1 MLSRFK
7 IGTRL
12 ALAFGLVSLFLLGTL
27 IAGIMGITF
36 TKDTAQK
43 TLDTDVALA
52 SNAAEIQRLSLQA
65 RRFEKDIFIN
75 INSPERVVDYQQ
87 RWVATTE
94 EIQAAFQAGSQIADA
109 ESLTALYQQA
119 ESALQGYEEGFM
131 TVYRQIEQ
139 GSITET
145 SQANLA
151 FGEHKESIYQ
161 LEELADEISL
171 MADAG
176 VKVANEAIDAEYRLA
191 IWQLCIFAGAALL
204 MALALAIAI
213 TRSIVLPLRRAVE
226 VAKRVAEGDLRHDIV
241 ATGRDETAQLL
252 TSMAEMS
259 KALTTLVAS
268 LRDSSENVLHG
279 ANEIAQ
285 GGQELASRTEQQAA
299 ALQETAS
306 SMEEMT
312 ATVRQNSDSTKE
324 ADTLAHAS
332 SQQMHNGGEEVA
344 RSVELM
350 REVTA
355 ASLSMNKIVEAID
368 AIAFQTNILALNASV
383 EAARAGEKGRGF
395 AVVATEVRS
404 LASRSAASAS
414 EIRGMLD
421 DTRSKIEL
429 CSDQAERGATTIGE
443 TETMIQRLALLM
455 AEVSSATRE
464 QSSGIEQINTA
475 ITEMDTTTQ
484 QNSALVQQS
493 TTAAFSLEEQATR
506 LRELVAAFQI
516 DDAKLNQL
524 SARTPAMALPSRATQ
539 AAF

>member
-27 IAGIMGITF
+27 IAGVVGITV
-36 TKDTAQK
+36 TKNTAQR

-75 INSPERVVDYQQ
+75 IDSPERVADYQQ
-87 RWVATTE
+87 RWVTTIE
-94 EIQAAFQAGSQIADA
+94 EIQTTF
-109 ESLTALYQQA
+109 ESGGELSERNSLASLYQQA
-119 ESALQGYEEGFM
+119 QEVLQGYVDGFM
-131 TVYRQIEQ
+131 TVYRQIES
-139 GSITET
+139 GSITDT

-151 FGEHKESIYQ
+151 LGDYKESIYR
-161 LEELADEISL
+161 LADLADEISL
-171 MADAG
+171 VADAG
-176 VKVANEAIDAEYRLA
+176 VKNANETINAEYRATL
-191 IWQLCIFAGAALL
+191 WQLCIFAGVALL
-204 MALALAIAI
+204 MAVALAIAI

-226 VAKRVAEGDLRHDIV
+226 VAQRVAEGDLRHDIV
-241 ATGRDETAQLL
+241 FTGRDETAQLL
-252 TSMAEMS
+252 SSMAHMS
-259 KALTTLVAS
+259 QELTTLVAS

-324 ADTLAHAS
+324 ADTLAHNA
-332 SQQMHNGGEEVA
+332 SQQMHSGGEEVS
-344 RSVELM
+344 RSVDLM

-404 LASRSAASAS
+404 LASRSATSAN
-414 EIRGMLD
+414 EIRNMLD
-421 DTRSKIEL
+421 DTRSKIKL
-429 CSDQAERGATTIGE
+429 CSDQAERGATTIGA

-475 ITEMDTTTQ
+475 ITEMDSTTQ

-493 TTAAFSLEEQATR
+493 TTAAFSLEEQAGR

-524 SARTPAMALPSRATQ
+524 AVHKPAMALPSRAVQ

>member
-75 INSPERVVDYQQ
+75 IDSPERVVDYQR

-94 EIQAAFQAGSQIADA
+94 EIQAAFQAGSQIADKD
-109 ESLTALYQQA
+109 SLNALYQQA

-131 TVYRQIEQ
+131 SVYRQIEQ
-139 GSITET
+139 GGITET
-145 SQANLA
+145 SQANRA
-151 FGEHKESIYQ
+151 FGEHKDSIYQ

-171 MADAG
+171 VADAG
-176 VKVANEAIDAEYRLA
+176 VRVANEAIDVEYRLA
-191 IWQLCIFAGAALL
+191 IWQLCIFAGVALL
-204 MALALAIAI
+204 MAAALAITI

-226 VAKRVAEGDLRHDIV
+226 VAQRVAEGDLRHDIV
-241 ATGRDETAQLL
+241 FTGHDETAQLL
-252 TSMAEMS
+252 SSMAHMS
-259 KALTTLVAS
+259 KELTTLVAS

-355 ASLSMNKIVEAID
+355 ASISMNKIVEAID

-421 DTRSKIEL
+421 DTRHKIKL

-475 ITEMDTTTQ
+475 ITEMDSTTQ

-493 TTAAFSLEEQATR
+493 TTAAFSLEEQAGR

-524 SARTPAMALPSRATQ
+524 SAHTPAMALPSRATP

>member
-43 TLDTDVALA
+43 TLDTEVALA
-52 SNAAEIQRLSLQA
+52 SNAAEIQRLALQA

-75 INSPERVVDYQQ
+75 IDSRDRVAAYQQ
-87 RWVATTE
+87 SWVATIE
-94 EIQAAFQAGSQIADA
+94 EIQAAFQAGSQIADKD
-109 ESLTALYQQA
+109 SLDALYQQA
-119 ESALQGYEEGFM
+119 GSALQEYEEGFLS
-131 TVYRQIEQ
+131 VYRKIEL

-171 MADAG
+171 VAVEG
-176 VKVANEAIDAEYRLA
+176 VKTAKEAINAEYRLA
-191 IWQLCIFAGAALL
+191 IWQLCIFAGGALL

-241 ATGRDETAQLL
+241 TTGRDETAQLL

-259 KALTTLVAS
+259 KALTT
-268 LRDSSENVLHG
+268 
-279 ANEIAQ
+279 NEIAQ
-285 GGQELASRTEQQAA
+285 GGQELAARTEQQAA

-324 ADTLAHAS
+324 ADALAHNA
-332 SQQMHNGGEEVA
+332 SQQMQSGGQEVS

-355 ASLSMNKIVEAID
+355 ASLSMDKIVEAID
-368 AIAFQTNILALNASV
+368 TIAFQTNILALNASV
-383 EAARAGEKGRGF
+383 EAARAGDKGRGF
-395 AVVATEVRS
+395 AVVATEVRA
-404 LASRSAASAS
+404 LASRSAASAG
-414 EIRGMLD
+414 EIRSMLD
-421 DTRSKIEL
+421 DTRSKIKL
-429 CSDQAERGATTIGE
+429 CSDQAERGAATIGE
-443 TETMIQRLALLM
+443 TEAVIQRLAMLM
-455 AEVSSATRE
+455 VEVSSATRE

-475 ITEMDTTTQ
+475 ITEMDSTTQ
-484 QNSALVQQS
+484 QNSTLVQQS
-493 TTAAFSLEEQATR
+493 TNAAFSLEDQAGR

-516 DDAKLNQL
+516 DEAVVKKASVYNPAKG
-524 SARTPAMALPSRATQ
+524 LPLASRQTE
-539 AAF
+539 F

>member
-87 RWVATTE
+87 RWVASTE
-94 EIQAAFQAGSQIADA
+94 EIQAAFQAGSQIADND
-109 ESLTALYQQA
+109 SLNALYQQA

-139 GSITET
+139 GGITET

-151 FGEHKESIYQ
+151 FGEHKDSIYQ

-171 MADAG
+171 VADAG
-176 VKVANEAIDAEYRLA
+176 VKLANEAIDAEYRLA

-204 MALALAIAI
+204 MALALATAI
-213 TRSIVLPLRRAVE
+213 TRSIVMPLRRAVE
-226 VAKRVAEGDLRHDIV
+226 VAQRVAEGDLRHDIV
-241 ATGRDETAQLL
+241 VTGRDETAQLL
-252 TSMAEMS
+252 SSMAHMS
-259 KALTTLVAS
+259 KELTTLVAS

-421 DTRSKIEL
+421 DTRNKIKL

-475 ITEMDTTTQ
+475 ITEMDSTTQ

-493 TTAAFSLEEQATR
+493 TTAAFSLEEQAGR

-516 DDAKLNQL
+516 DDAKLSQL
-524 SARTPAMALPSRATQ
+524 SANTPTMTLPSRAPQ
-539 AAF
+539 AVF

>member
-1 MLSRFK
+1 
-7 IGTRL
+7 
-12 ALAFGLVSLFLLGTL
+12 
-27 IAGIMGITF
+27 MGITF

-75 INSPERVVDYQQ
+75 INSPERVANYQQ
-87 RWVATTE
+87 RWVATIE
-94 EIQAAFQAGSQIADA
+94 KIQAAFQAGSQIADKD
-109 ESLTALYQQA
+109 SLNVLYQQA

-139 GSITET
+139 SAITET

-151 FGEHKESIYQ
+151 FGEHKDSIYQ

-171 MADAG
+171 VADAG

-213 TRSIVLPLRRAVE
+213 TSSIVLPLRRAVE
-226 VAKRVAEGDLRHDIV
+226 VAQRVAEGDLRHDIV

-312 ATVRQNSDSTKE
+312 ATVRQNSDATKE

-332 SQQMHNGGEEVA
+332 SQQMHNGGEEVT

-421 DTRSKIEL
+421 DTRNKIKL

-475 ITEMDTTTQ
+475 ITEMDSTTQ
-484 QNSALVQQS
+484 QNSVLVQQS
-493 TTAAFSLEEQATR
+493 TTAAFSLEEQAGR

-516 DDAKLNQL
+516 DDAKLNKL

>member
-27 IAGIMGITF
+27 IAGVMGITV
-36 TKDTAQK
+36 TKNTAQQ
-43 TLDTDVALA
+43 TLNTDVALA

-75 INSPERVVDYQQ
+75 IDSPERVVDYQQ
-87 RWVATTE
+87 RWVATVE
-94 EIQAAFQAGSQIADA
+94 EIQTTFELGGQLSEQN
-109 ESLTALYQQA
+109 SLDVLYQQA
-119 ESALQGYEEGFM
+119 QGVLQGYVEGFM
-131 TVYRQIEQ
+131 TVYRQIER
-139 GSITET
+139 GSITDT

-151 FGEHKESIYQ
+151 FSEHKDSIYR

-171 MADAG
+171 VADAG
-176 VKVANEAIDAEYRLA
+176 VKAANEAINAKYRATL
-191 IWQLCIFAGAALL
+191 WQLCIFSGVALL

-226 VAKRVAEGDLRHDIV
+226 VAQRVAEGDLRHDITL
-241 ATGRDETAQLL
+241 TGRDETAQLL
-252 TSMAEMS
+252 SSMAYMS
-259 KALTTLVAS
+259 KQLTTLVAS
-268 LRDSSENVLHG
+268 LRDSSENVLNG

-285 GGQELASRTEQQAA
+285 GGQELAARTEQQAA

-324 ADTLAHAS
+324 ADTLAHNAS
-332 SQQMHNGGEEVA
+332 RQMQSGGEEVA

-414 EIRGMLD
+414 EIRSMLD
-421 DTRSKIEL
+421 DTRGKIKL
-429 CSDQAERGATTIGE
+429 CSDQAERGAATIGQ
-443 TETMIQRLALLM
+443 TEAVIQRLAMLM

-475 ITEMDTTTQ
+475 ITEMDSTTQ
-484 QNSALVQQS
+484 QNSTLVQQS
-493 TTAAFSLEEQATR
+493 TNAALSLEDQAGR

-516 DDAKLNQL
+516 DDAVVRSE
-524 SARTPAMALPSRATQ
+524 SAHKPAMTLPSAISHT
-539 AAF
+539 AF

>member
-27 IAGIMGITF
+27 IAGVMGITV

-75 INSPERVVDYQQ
+75 IDSPERVANYHQ
-87 RWVATTE
+87 RWVATIE
-94 EIQAAFQAGSQIADA
+94 EIKSTFEVGRELS
-109 ESLTALYQQA
+109 ERNSLGVLYQQA
-119 ESALQGYEEGFM
+119 QGVLQGYVDGFL
-131 TVYRQIEQ
+131 TVYRQIER
-139 GSITET
+139 GSITDT
-145 SQANLA
+145 SQANLV
-151 FGEHKESIYQ
+151 FSEYKDSIYR
-161 LEELADEISL
+161 LEELADEISVV
-171 MADAG
+171 ADSG
-176 VKVANEAIDAEYRLA
+176 VKAANEAINAEYRVTL
-191 IWQLCIFAGAALL
+191 WQLCIFAGVALL
-204 MALALAIAI
+204 MAMALAVAI

-226 VAKRVAEGDLRHDIV
+226 VAQRVAEGDLRHNIV
-241 ATGRDETAQLL
+241 LTGRDETAQLL
-252 TSMAEMS
+252 SSMAHMS
-259 KALTTLVAS
+259 KELTTLVAS
-268 LRDSSENVLHG
+268 LRDSSENVLNG

-285 GGQELASRTEQQAA
+285 GGQELATRTEQQAA

-324 ADTLAHAS
+324 ADTLAHTA
-332 SQQMHNGGEEVA
+332 SQQMQSGGEEVV

-414 EIRGMLD
+414 EIRSMLD
-421 DTRSKIEL
+421 DTRSKIKL

-443 TETMIQRLALLM
+443 TEAMIQRLAMLM

-464 QSSGIEQINTA
+464 QSGGIEQINTA
-475 ITEMDTTTQ
+475 ITEMDSTTQ

-493 TTAAFSLEEQATR
+493 TNAAFSLEGQAGR

-516 DDAKLNQL
+516 DDARLNQA
-524 SARTPAMALPSRATQ
+524 SAHKPSMALPSKATQ

>member
-43 TLDTDVALA
+43 TLDADVALA
-52 SNAAEIQRLSLQA
+52 SNAAEIQRLALQA

-75 INSPERVVDYQQ
+75 IDSSDRVAAYQQ
-87 RWVATTE
+87 SWTATIE
-94 EIQAAFQAGSQIADA
+94 AIQAAFQAGSQIADKD
-109 ESLTALYQQA
+109 SLDALYQQA
-119 ESALQGYEEGFM
+119 GRALQGYEEGFLS
-131 TVYRQIEQ
+131 VYRQIEL

-171 MADAG
+171 VAAEG
-176 VKVANEAIDAEYRLA
+176 VKTANEAINAEYRLA
-191 IWQLCIFAGAALL
+191 IWQLCIFAGVALL
-204 MALALAIAI
+204 MALAIAI

-226 VAKRVAEGDLRHDIV
+226 VARRVAEGDLRHDIV
-241 ATGRDETAQLL
+241 TTGRDETAQLL

-259 KALTTLVAS
+259 KELTTLVAS
-268 LRDSSENVLHG
+268 LRDSSENVLNG

-285 GGQELASRTEQQAA
+285 GGQELAARTEQQAA

-324 ADTLAHAS
+324 ADTLAHNA
-332 SQQMHNGGEEVA
+332 SQQMQSSGEEVS

-355 ASLSMNKIVEAID
+355 ASLSMDKIVEAID
-368 AIAFQTNILALNASV
+368 TIAFQTNILALNASV
-383 EAARAGEKGRGF
+383 EAARAGDKGRGF
-395 AVVATEVRS
+395 AVVATEVRA
-404 LASRSAASAS
+404 LASRSAASAG
-414 EIRGMLD
+414 EIRSMLD
-421 DTRSKIEL
+421 DTRSKIKL
-429 CSDQAERGATTIGE
+429 CSDQAERGAATIGE
-443 TETMIQRLALLM
+443 TEAVIQRLAMLM
-455 AEVSSATRE
+455 VEVSSATRE

-475 ITEMDTTTQ
+475 ITEMDSTTQ
-484 QNSALVQQS
+484 QNSTLVQQS
-493 TTAAFSLEEQATR
+493 TNAAFSLEDQAGR

-516 DDAKLNQL
+516 DEAVVKK
-524 SARTPAMALPSRATQ
+524 ATEYKPAMALSSAARQ
-539 AAF
+539 AEF